1 MRWERVPIFGSLS
14 CTYSSVSHCR
24 LEGFASRAVSSSS
37 WPSLLSRQPQ
47 MVDIGVSCNSAKG
60 KERAVERQYVKQ
72 LVVSLLYIHT
82 DIYGEVNF

>member
-1 MRWERVPIFGSLS
+1 
-14 CTYSSVSHCR
+14 
-24 LEGFASRAVSSSS
+24 
-37 WPSLLSRQPQ
+37 